1 MVTDGK
7 VTAVGGADGGAPGD
21 VRAPRLEAAATP
33 PAAAPPI
40 RIARIVHLLRDGPIL
55 IWGRTAVV
63 VGSLVRFAV
72 AVGSVKY
79 WAETVP
85 ERASPLLAVIRICMG
100 PGSRFQRMPRMATLP
115 SAPAEATSVRNP
127 V

>member
-1 MVTDGK
+1 MVTEGRA
-7 VTAVGGADGGAPGD
+7 TAAGGEEGGAPGE

-40 RIARIVHLLRDGPIL
+40 RIAKIVHLLRDGPIL

-63 VGSLVRFAV
+63 VGSPVRLAV
-72 AVGSVKY
+72 AVGSVRY

-85 ERASPLLAVIRICMG
+85 DRASPLLAVIRIWMG
-100 PGSRFQRMPRMATLP
+100 PGNRFQRIVSFR
-115 SAPAEATSVRNP
+115 
-127 V
+127 